1 MLFCANEF
9 LIILQIK
16 RNVREIKR
24 LKEKFNLNQE
34 QTKQIHCPNP
44 DRSVRMLY
52 WSSGDQWLIA
62 EILKLKAFGNTTPYY
77 SWHHCHDYTKE
88 KSKQWAKWWLPSF
101 SPLPHFDKQ
110 NKWWKHLRGSC
121 GWQLK
126 SIKMAFLLFSH
137 TYSLPLSAVS
147 LSLPKLSIKGGER
160 GDKKKSFWVGS

>member
-1 MLFCANEF
+1 MFCAYEF

-16 RNVREIKR
+16 RNIREIKR

-34 QTKQIHCPNP
+34 QTKQTHCPNL

-77 SWHHCHDYTKE
+77 SWHHCHDCTKE

-101 SPLPHFDKQ
+101 SPLPHFEAKQ
-110 NKWWKHLRGSC
+110 MMKAFERVMWLAAKVNKNGFPS
-121 GWQLK
+121 
-126 SIKMAFLLFSH
+126 LLSH
-137 TYSLPLSAVS
+137 VLSPPLSRVS

-160 GDKKKSFWVGS
+160 GDKRESFWVGS